1 MVVREN
7 GRIQVE
13 INLMGN
19 LGHSLPEGHGRFSL
33 SKVLKKEAT
42 VRELLAELQ
51 ISEKPY
57 ILVLVNG
64 RRVEKDYVLKDG
76 DKLSLLRP
84 TGGG

>member
-19 LGHSLPEGHGRFSL
+19 LGQSLPEGHGRFSL